1 MIMYLRTF
9 SDEKTAILKAVAEK
23 LIPGIPIQTRISILQ
38 QTASDGS
45 DPVPEATS
53 SLQKLELG
61 SGNQFSVLE
70 EVIDRATSRN
80 EIQREIDGKITCRP
94 KRVLFGL
101 ALTSSSPSK
110 GNREPRICPCTF
122 ESV

>member
-1 MIMYLRTF
+1 MKRA
-9 SDEKTAILKAVAEK
+9 AILKAVAEK

-53 SLQKLELG
+53 FLQKLELS

-70 EVIDRATSRN
+70 EVVDRATSRN
-80 EIQREIDGKITCRP
+80 EIQREIDGKITCWQKGVSWIGIDIMQSF
-94 KRVLFGL
+94 KRQSRTTNLL
-101 ALTSSSPSK
+101 L
-110 GNREPRICPCTF
+110 RL
-122 ESV
+122 